1 MTIKTGILAA
11 AAALTL
17 ALPAAAL
24 AQPSYGHSNNYGQN
38 NGYSQNNGYGSTYD
52 RGYAGN
58 SNYGYGYG
66 RADYRRIEREREWRR
81 EQELRRIRWEREH
94 SYRYGYD
101 RFGR

>member
-24 AQPSYGHSNNYGQN
+24 AQTSYGHSNNYGQN
-38 NGYSQNNGYGSTYD
+38 NSYGSTYD
-52 RGYAGN
+52 RGYAGA
-58 SNYGYGYG
+58 SYGYD
-66 RADYRRIEREREWRR
+66 RRDDYRRFDRQREWRR
-81 EQELRRIRWEREH
+81 EQELRRLRWEREH

-101 RFGR
+101 RYGR